1 MIDQHIL
8 NPKSIKFYVNRY
20 LRAKKDEL
28 KGKIILDVP
37 AGNGAT
43 CEILHEIG
51 AKVEAY
57 DLFPEYF
64 MLKDLNCV
72 RANINEGLPVKDAY
86 ADAVICQ
93 EGIEHFSDQSLTF
106 REFNRVLKMGGKV
119 IMTTPS
125 YSNLKA
131 RYSYMLMESEFFNKM
146 MPPNEIDSIWMADS
160 SVSKEVYHGHIF
172 LLGIQKLRVLAR
184 LNGFK
189 IVEIPFVR
197 WSKTSMLLF
206 PFFYPFIF
214 ASSYLAYFKAMRKNP
229 QISTE
234 NKRKVYQ
241 EQLKLAINPLILL
254 DEHIFVVFEKDTK
267 MEEVY
272 ANLQNLNKPFD
283 KIM

>member
-8 NPKSIKFYVNRY
+8 NPKSIKYYVNRY

-64 MLKDLNCV
+64 MLKDLTCV
-72 RANINEGLPVKDAY
+72 RANINEGLPVTDAY

-160 SVSKEVYHGHIF
+160 TVSKEVYHGHIF

-197 WSKTSMLLF
+197 WSKTSLLLF
-206 PFFYPFIF
+206 PFFYPFILV
-214 ASSYLAYFKAMRKNP
+214 SSFLTYFKAMRKNP
-229 QISTE
+229 QIPTE

-241 EQLKLAINPLILL
+241 EQLKLAINPRILL